1 VDQLLTLF
9 GAPQRITAR
18 LLNSRLIGLP
28 SVPDSFQIQL
38 HYPPSSS
45 TPSRSLPLI
54 ATAQSSS
61 LSLITPQQRF
71 LIKGTKASF
80 IKHGLDVQE
89 DQLKKFGKDA
99 VGRNDFGVE
108 VEESW
113 GKLYRVENPGEVE
126 RVKSEQGS
134 YRSWF
139 ENVAE
144 VSSLFSLSLL
154 AFSFF
159 ELQLIEWIFEDRQS
173 RRGIGRN

>member
-38 HYPPSSS
+38 HYSPSSL
-45 TPSRSLPLI
+45 PSRSLPLI

-108 VEESW
+108 VEEAW
-113 GKLYRVENPGEVE
+113 GKLYRAENPQEVE
-126 RVKSEQGS
+126 RVESERGS

-144 VSSLFSLSLL
+144 VSSVFFSL
-154 AFSFF
+154 AFSF
-159 ELQLIEWIFEDRQS
+159 ELQLIEWIF
-173 RRGIGRN
+173 